1 MQIFAHFSL
10 RFFLAGTAK
19 PIVKP
24 SRNLLLQI
32 HAEYTSI
39 TDELE
44 SVCHMLASPTT
55 SIKGFERPKN
65 VNELSNP
72 EFAALIEKQHL
83 KECEENDYL
92 MLERL
97 LVARGSLEDTDESLE
112 GGSLDYPQRRMLR
125 RETAVE
131 LPVTPSKSVTGTK
144 EGEDKEEVHE
154 RCTVPPV
161 PARSVSVEQQVIE
174 NFIKYNILY

>member
-1 MQIFAHFSL
+1 MPRRQLSL
-10 RFFLAGTAK
+10 TQSEPESNEPPGTAK

-32 HAEYTSI
+32 HTEYTSI

-131 LPVTPSKSVTGTK
+131 LPVTPSKSAMGSVTGTK
-144 EGEDKEEVHE
+144 EGGEKDEVHE
-154 RCTVPPV
+154 RSTVPPV
-161 PARSVSVEQQVIE
+161 PARSVSVEQQ
-174 NFIKYNILY
+174 